1 MVSEELKH
9 KSRTLPLLTLK
20 KLKIELEKEAILLSV
35 LYVYKII
42 PKGMIQ
48 SNKYYRISFMKE
60 NLEGWKI

>member
-1 MVSEELKH
+1 M
-9 KSRTLPLLTLK
+9 LTLK